1 MKSISIMTCGSV
13 DDGKSTLLGRL
24 IYETDNLLVDQ
35 SEYLSK
41 LNKRYSKKDI
51 DIDYSLLLDGLI
63 DEKEQG
69 ITIDIAFKYFTL
81 DSTHFTLIDSP
92 GHKEYTK
99 NMANAATFADAAI
112 ILVDASKGI
121 TEQTRKHIEIVS
133 MFPNITHKIVC
144 INKMD
149 KVNYSEETFNE
160 TIKELSKYLTK
171 HRYSVQDILPVSA
184 TEGDN
189 IFDKSTKMNFY
200 KGKTLYQLLTNIKT
214 KQKKLNS
221 GASLV
226 KFVNNN
232 SGNRTYYL
240 ENIDVTYKKGDKLK
254 NAYTNETS
262 EIANIFHNY
271 KSIESQDYLRNT
283 SIQLKTDISINR
295 GDTLVPVD
303 KIPIIS
309 DTFKSKIIWTG
320 DNQLLKSKS
329 YLFKLHSKSIKGF
342 ISKTD
347 IPNIIKN
354 SKSIIQIELEE
365 KAHISE
371 INSNYYFSQLIIID
385 PDDNSTVGFGY
396 IIQNLDRGVHV
407 KQKQL
412 QKFKSLPIKCIWLT
426 GLPSSGKSTIAEAVG
441 KKLEKLDISYYIIDG
456 DNIRSTLNKDLG
468 FSQEERIENN
478 RRVANVARILFDAGV
493 LPIVSTVSPNKSS
506 RMFAKSLFRDNEFK
520 LVYINTSIEEC
531 IRRDPKNLYSSKTKK
546 NDNITGIGSNYDI
559 PENYD
564 LKIDTEHLSVLQ
576 CANRIVKLINQ

>member
-214 KQKKLNS
+214 KQKKVNS

-347 IPNIIKN
+347 ISNVIKN

-365 KAHISE
+365 KVHISE

-506 RMFAKSLFRDNEFK
+506 RTFAKSLFRDNEFR

>member
-81 DSTHFTLIDSP
+81 NSTHFTLIDSP
-92 GHKEYTK
+92 GHKEFTK

-171 HRYSVQDILPVSA
+171 HLYSIQDILPVSA

-189 IFDKSTKMNFY
+189 IFYKSTKMNFY
-200 KGKTLYQLLTNIKT
+200 QGKTLYQLLTNIKT
-214 KQKKLNS
+214 KQKKVNS

-232 SGNRTYYL
+232 SGIRTYYL

-262 EIANIFHNY
+262 EIANIFHNF

-283 SIQLKTDISINR
+283 SIQLKSDISINR
-295 GDTLVPVD
+295 GDILVPVD

-320 DNQLLKSKS
+320 DNKLLKSKS
-329 YLFKLHSKSIKGF
+329 YLFKLHSKSITGF

-365 KAHISE
+365 KVHISE

-426 GLPSSGKSTIAEAVG
+426 GLPASGKSTIAEAVG

-478 RRVANVARILFDAGV
+478 RRVANVARILLDAGV

-506 RMFAKSLFRDNEFK
+506 RTFAKSLFKDNEFK

-531 IRRDPKNLYSSKTKK
+531 IRRDPKNLYSSKSKK

-564 LKIDTEHLSVLQ
+564 LKIDTEHLSILQ
-576 CANRIVKLINQ
+576 CANRVVKLINQ

>member
-81 DSTHFTLIDSP
+81 DSIHFTLIDSP

-133 MFPNITHKIVC
+133 MFPNVTHKIVC

-149 KVNYSEETFNE
+149 KLDYSEEIFNE
-160 TIKELSKYLTK
+160 INKELSKYLTK
-171 HRYSVQDILPVSA
+171 HSYSIQDILPVSA
-184 TEGDN
+184 TVGDN
-189 IFDKSTKMNFY
+189 IFVKSKKMNFY

-226 KFVNNN
+226 KFVNNS

-240 ENIDVTYKKGDKLK
+240 ENIDVIYKKGDKLK
-254 NAYTNETS
+254 NAYTNEIS

-271 KSIESQDYLRNT
+271 KSIESQDHLRNT

-303 KIPIIS
+303 KIPVIS

-320 DNQLLKSKS
+320 DNKLLKSKS
-329 YLFKLHSKSIKGF
+329 YLFKFHSKSITGF

-347 IPNIIKN
+347 IPNTIKN
-354 SKSIIQIELEE
+354 STSVIQIELEE
-365 KAHISE
+365 KVHISE
-371 INSNYYFSQLIIID
+371 INSNYYFSQLVIID

-412 QKFKSLPIKCIWLT
+412 QKFKNLPIKCIWLT

-441 KKLEKLDISYYIIDG
+441 KKLGKLDISYYIIDG

-506 RMFAKSLFRDNEFK
+506 RTFAKSLFRDNEFK

-564 LKIDTEHLSVLQ
+564 LKVDTEHLSVLQ
-576 CANRIVKLINQ
+576 CANRVVKLINQ

>member
-81 DSTHFTLIDSP
+81 NSTHFTLIDSP
-92 GHKEYTK
+92 GHKEFTK

-112 ILVDASKGI
+112 ILVDASRGI

-171 HRYSVQDILPVSA
+171 HLYSIQDILPVSA

-189 IFDKSTKMNFY
+189 IFYKSTKMNFY
-200 KGKTLYQLLTNIKT
+200 QGKTLYQLLTNIKT
-214 KQKKLNS
+214 KQKKVNS

-232 SGNRTYYL
+232 SGIRTYYL

-262 EIANIFHNY
+262 EIANIFHNF

-283 SIQLKTDISINR
+283 SIQLKSDISINR
-295 GDTLVPVD
+295 GDILVPVD

-320 DNQLLKSKS
+320 DNKLLKSKS
-329 YLFKLHSKSIKGF
+329 YLFKLHSKSITGF

-365 KAHISE
+365 KVHISE

-426 GLPSSGKSTIAEAVG
+426 GLPASGKSTIAEAVG

-478 RRVANVARILFDAGV
+478 RRVANVARILLDAGV

-506 RMFAKSLFRDNEFK
+506 RTFAKSLFKDNEFK

-531 IRRDPKNLYSSKTKK
+531 IRRDPKNLYSSKSKK

-564 LKIDTEHLSVLQ
+564 LKIDTEHLSILQ
-576 CANRIVKLINQ
+576 CANRVVKLINQ

>member
-81 DSTHFTLIDSP
+81 NSTHFTLIDSP

-112 ILVDASKGI
+112 ILVDASRGI

-171 HRYSVQDILPVSA
+171 HLYSIQDILPVSA

-189 IFDKSTKMNFY
+189 IFYKSTKMNFY
-200 KGKTLYQLLTNIKT
+200 QGKTLYQLLTNIKT
-214 KQKKLNS
+214 KQKKVNS

-232 SGNRTYYL
+232 SGIRTYYL

-262 EIANIFHNY
+262 EIANIFHNF

-283 SIQLKTDISINR
+283 SIQLKSDISINR
-295 GDTLVPVD
+295 GDILVPVD

-320 DNQLLKSKS
+320 DNKLLKSKS
-329 YLFKLHSKSIKGF
+329 YLFKLHSKSITGF

-365 KAHISE
+365 KVHISE

-426 GLPSSGKSTIAEAVG
+426 GLPASGKSTIAEAVG

-478 RRVANVARILFDAGV
+478 RRVANVARILLDAGV

-506 RMFAKSLFRDNEFK
+506 RTFAKSLFKDNEFK

-531 IRRDPKNLYSSKTKK
+531 IRRDPKNLYSSKSKK

-564 LKIDTEHLSVLQ
+564 LKIDTEHLSILQ
-576 CANRIVKLINQ
+576 CANRVVKLINQ

>member
-41 LNKRYSKKDI
+41 LNKHYSKKDI

-121 TEQTRKHIEIVS
+121 TAQTRKHIEIVS

-149 KVNYSEETFNE
+149 KVDYSEEIFDE
-160 TIKELSKYLTK
+160 TNKELSKYITK
-171 HRYSVQDILPVSA
+171 HRYSIQDILPVSA

-189 IFDKSTKMNFY
+189 IFAKSTKMNFY
-200 KGKTLYQLLTNIKT
+200 KGKTLYQLLTNVKT

-226 KFVNNN
+226 KFVNNS
-232 SGNRTYYL
+232 SGIRTYYL

-262 EIANIFHNY
+262 EIAKIFHNY

-295 GDTLVPVD
+295 GDTIVPVD
-303 KIPIIS
+303 KTPIIS

-320 DNQLLKSKS
+320 DNKLLKSKS
-329 YLFKLHSKSIKGF
+329 YLFKFHSKSITGF

-347 IPNIIKN
+347 MPNIIKN
-354 SKSIIQIELEE
+354 STSIIQIELEE
-365 KAHISE
+365 KVHISE
-371 INSNYYFSQLIIID
+371 INSNYYFSQLVIID

-412 QKFKSLPIKCIWLT
+412 QKFKSLPTKCIWLT

-506 RMFAKSLFRDNEFK
+506 RTFAKSLFKDNEFK

>member
-81 DSTHFTLIDSP
+81 NSTHFTLIDSP

-171 HRYSVQDILPVSA
+171 HLYSIQDILPVSA

-189 IFDKSTKMNFY
+189 IFYKSTKMNFY
-200 KGKTLYQLLTNIKT
+200 QGKTLYQLLTNIKT
-214 KQKKLNS
+214 KQKKVNS

-232 SGNRTYYL
+232 SGIRTYYL

-262 EIANIFHNY
+262 EIANIFHNF

-283 SIQLKTDISINR
+283 SIQLKSDISINR
-295 GDTLVPVD
+295 GDILVPVD

-320 DNQLLKSKS
+320 DNKLLKSKS
-329 YLFKLHSKSIKGF
+329 YLFKLHSKSITGF

-365 KAHISE
+365 KVHISE
-371 INSNYYFSQLIIID
+371 VNSNYYFSQLIIID

-426 GLPSSGKSTIAEAVG
+426 GLPASGKSTIAEAVG

-478 RRVANVARILFDAGV
+478 RRVANVARILLDAGV

-506 RMFAKSLFRDNEFK
+506 RTFAKSLFKDNEFK

-531 IRRDPKNLYSSKTKK
+531 IRRDPKNLYSSKSKK

-564 LKIDTEHLSVLQ
+564 LKIDTEHLSILQ
-576 CANRIVKLINQ
+576 CANRVVKLINQ